1 MSTFTSTTKS
11 SSSWTGTNKNLGGL
25 GYLLQEDG
33 FFLLTEALD
42 KLILDQTSA
51 GGVVWSGVNKS

>member
-11 SSSWTGTNKNLGGL
+11 SSSWAGTNKNLGGL

-42 KLILDQTSA
+42 KLILDQTSS

>member
-1 MSTFTSTTKS
+1 MSTFTGTNKS
-11 SSSWTGTNKNLGGL
+11 SSTFTGTNKSLGGL
-25 GYLLQEDG
+25 GYLLLEDG

-51 GGVVWSGVNKS
+51 GGVTWTGVNKS